1 MHLEMVLSAVE
12 MYVHIVLW
20 WRDIPVVFSYTV
32 LRGRSPRTWR
42 SGADARLCAGPAIL
56 LIYVQAYVMFL

>member
-20 WRDIPVVFSYTV
+20 WRDIPDNRGTTLEMTGFGEVADRLLVFSYTV
-32 LRGRSPRTWR
+32 LRGRSPRT
-42 SGADARLCAGPAIL
+42 
-56 LIYVQAYVMFL
+56 

>member
-32 LRGRSPRTWR
+32 LRGRSPRT
-42 SGADARLCAGPAIL
+42 
-56 LIYVQAYVMFL
+56 